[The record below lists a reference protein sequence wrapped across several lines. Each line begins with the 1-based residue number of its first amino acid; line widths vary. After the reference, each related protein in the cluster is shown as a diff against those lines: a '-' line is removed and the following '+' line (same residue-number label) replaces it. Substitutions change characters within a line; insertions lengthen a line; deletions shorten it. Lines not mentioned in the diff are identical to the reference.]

1 MLQAYKEEKNKI
13 LKQYD
18 KLLSFEGLFPIEA
31 LTSSQKSIALENII
45 EKKKQLEEEHFFV
58 SFTGQIKAG
67 KSTLINALLFGEEII
82 PADDTP
88 HTAKITIIKYGQTPK
103 LEATFYNKNEW
114 GVFKENQ
121 EFYNEFLK
129 PDIEQSIAN
138 GIYVEEV
145 IQSTAKHQKEE
156 SLDNLADYVARDGK
170 YTPFV
175 NFVTLYYPNEM
186 LKELTIVDT
195 PGTNDPNKLRDKVAK
210 EWIDKTNAN
219 IYISYAGQAM
229 DKVDIDFIDNFLLSV
244 PKEQKLTV
252 LNKIDTVNGTDGL
265 NDYIDELFTDD
276 SLKKREIL
284 TTKENL
290 VLVSGL
296 GALIDKMLTQELELS
311 DDLSYYAEQLDEE
324 GFLEPQKH
332 GLKKF
337 EEMIEQKLIE
347 NKGQNIIEGHR
358 QMITSI
364 FEKKIQMLTQNL
376 EVEKS
381 CLRDLSKSEKELEDS
396 KKSINEIIKF
406 IGIESA
412 NLEKE
417 WTDFIKN
424 EIDEFHL
431 FIIRQKNDNKKYIQK
446 EITSIN
452 NTSNYQNEIQWI
464 VKDALDNNYN
474 DLKNHIVEVTERLSN
489 TLTEEMKNLQ
499 YRLLEKDKST
509 VLNIVSSTF
518 NIYSTELTCGMKEL
532 ATKTFEKNSVN
543 KLVEENS
550 NFFQRM
556 FDTPE
561 GLSQINKA
569 IKSDIN
575 EFLEESSGRMKEQ
588 FENELEKHILEKILR
603 EVTQELDTLLEN
615 KKMEIQS
622 NLKNKDDK
630 TKLISESKEN
640 KKLLEEKIEKIKKY
654 YEEIK

>member
-1 MLQAYKEEKNKI
+1 MLQTYKKEKNKI
-13 LKQYD
+13 LEQYN
-18 KLLSFEGLFPIEA
+18 KLLNFEGLFPIEA
-31 LTSSQKSIALENII
+31 LTSSHKSITIENIK

-67 KSTLINALLFGEEII
+67 KSTLINALLFGDEII

-88 HTAKITIIKYGQTPK
+88 HTAKITIIKYGKTPK

-114 GVFKENQ
+114 EVLKKNK

-129 PDIEQSIAN
+129 PDIDKSTAN
-138 GIYVEEV
+138 GIYDKEI

-156 SLDNLADYVARDGK
+156 SLDNLANYVARDGK

-175 NFVTLYYPNEM
+175 NFVTLYYPNEI

-229 DKVDIDFIDNFLLSV
+229 DKIDIDFIDNFLLSV

-296 GALIDKMLTQELELS
+296 GALIDKMLTQKIGLS
-311 DDLSYYAEQLDEE
+311 GDLSYYAEQLDEE

-332 GLKKF
+332 GLKKL
-337 EEMIEQKLIE
+337 EEVIEQKLIE
-347 NKGQNIIEGHR
+347 NKGQNIIEGHK
-358 QMITSI
+358 QTITSI
-364 FEKKIQMLTQNL
+364 FEKKIQMLTQDL
-376 EVEKS
+376 EREKS
-381 CLRDLSKSEKELEDS
+381 SLRDLFKSENELKEI
-396 KKSINEIIKF
+396 KKSIEKIIQF
-406 IGIESA
+406 IGIESTK
-412 NLEKE
+412 LEKE
-417 WTDFIKN
+417 WSNLIKAEIDDFESFIIEQNQKNKEYISN
-424 EIDEFHL
+424 EIKL
-431 FIIRQKNDNKKYIQK
+431 
-446 EITSIN
+446 IN
-452 NTSNYQNEIQWI
+452 NTSNYKNEIQWI

-474 DLKNHIVEVTERLSN
+474 NLKNNIKEVTERLN
-489 TLTEEMKNLQ
+489 DTLTKEMSKL
-499 YRLLEKDKST
+499 RDKLVEKDNNI

-532 ATKTFEKNSVN
+532 ATKKFKKNSVN
-543 KLVEENS
+543 KLVKENT
-550 NFFQRM
+550 NFFERG
-556 FDTPE
+556 FDISG
-561 GLSQINKA
+561 GLSKIEKA
-569 IKSDIN
+569 IMHKVN
-575 EFLEESSGRMKEQ
+575 EFLENGSEKMKYQ
-588 FENELEKHILEKILR
+588 FENEIEKHILETILR
-603 EVTQELDTLLEN
+603 KVTQELDTLLEN

>member
-1 MLQAYKEEKNKI
+1 MLEAYKEEKNKI

-18 KLLSFEGLFPIEA
+18 KLLSFKDLFPIEA
-31 LTSSQKSIALENII
+31 LTSSQKAITLEEIR

-67 KSTLINALLFGEEII
+67 KSTLINALLFGEEVI

-114 GVFKENQ
+114 GVLKENQ

-129 PDIEQSIAN
+129 PDIEKSIAN

-265 NDYIDELFTDD
+265 NNYIDELFTDD

-296 GALIDKMLTQELELS
+296 GALIDKMLNQEIELS

-332 GLKKF
+332 GLEKLEKV
-337 EEMIEQKLIE
+337 IEQKLIE
-347 NKGQNIIEGHR
+347 NKGKNILEGHK
-358 QMITSI
+358 QTISSI
-364 FEKKIQMLTQNL
+364 FEKKLQMLTQEL

-381 CLRDLSKSEKELEDS
+381 SLRDLFKSEEELKETQKLI
-396 KKSINEIIKF
+396 KEIIKF
-406 IGIESA
+406 VGIENA
-412 NLEKE
+412 KLKKE
-417 WTDFIKN
+417 WHSLIKK
-424 EIDEFHL
+424 EIDHFESFM
-431 FIIRQKNDNKKYIQK
+431 ITQNKDSKQHIEK
-446 EITSIN
+446 TIALIK
-452 NTSNYQNEIQWI
+452 NTSNYKNEIQWI

-474 DLKNHIVEVTERLSN
+474 ELKNHIIKTTERLSDR
-489 TLTEEMKNLQ
+489 LTEEVKNLQ
-499 YRLLEKDKST
+499 YRLLEKDKSS
-509 VLNIVSSTF
+509 VLSIVFSTF
-518 NIYSTELTCGMKEL
+518 NIYSTELAYGMKEL
-532 ATKTFEKNSVN
+532 ATKTFKKNNIN

-550 NFFQRM
+550 NFFQRV
-556 FDTPE
+556 FDTSE
-561 GLSQINKA
+561 GLSKINKA
-569 IKSDIN
+569 IMNEIN
-575 EFLEESSGRMKEQ
+575 KFFEKGSKNMKGK
-588 FENELEKHILEKILR
+588 FDDELKKHIIQTILVG
-603 EVTQELDTLLEN
+603 VTTELDILLD
-615 KKMEIQS
+615 KKNSEIQT
-622 NLKNKDDK
+622 NLKNTDDK
-630 TKLISESKEN
+630 TELINKSKEN
-640 KKLLEEKIEKIKKY
+640 KKLLEEKIDKIKKY
-654 YEEIK
+654 HEEIK